1 MLISKHLSKNKK
13 RMSMKANLKELLLPF
28 FLFCLLLILPDV
40 YVWWKYL
47 MPSGTIW
54 LSIVWYLPSAAT
66 ITTFYLFRS
75 GIYHNT
81 LLRAFIGMILCL
93 DLPKLLFT
101 LLQFILPT
109 TVSLLC
115 AIALIAV
122 FIYGFFFGWRR
133 IVVRTATCESPLL
146 PLSFDGYRILQ
157 LSDLHLGTY
166 QRNPGFIKKLVRI
179 VNEQKP
185 DLVVFTGDLVN
196 VRADEVLPFLADLS
210 KITAPDGVYSVM
222 GNHDYCEY
230 GMETNNVNKHNERQG
245 AFAKEPTALRN
256 QRVLEYLEEKIGWHL
271 LMNEHVNIIRI
282 RQEDGINKSESI
294 SLIGVENISRPPFK
308 TMGDLS
314 KAMEGL
320 VNGTFKILLS
330 HDPTHW
336 RRGVL
341 HKTDIA
347 LTLSGHTHAGQLK
360 IGRFSPVKWAY
371 NEWGGKYVE
380 DGSMLH
386 VSLGIGGTVP
396 FRFGAW
402 PEVNVI
408 KLTSKQ

>member
-1 MLISKHLSKNKK
+1 MSISM
-13 RMSMKANLKELLLPF
+13 RRTFKEQLLPILLFFLLLV
-28 FLFCLLLILPDV
+28 LPDG
-40 YVWWKYL
+40 YVGWRYL
-47 MPSGTIW
+47 LPSHALWPG
-54 LSIVWYLPSAAT
+54 IVWFLPTVAT
-66 ITTFYLFRS
+66 IVVFYLFRA
-75 GIYHNT
+75 GVYHNA
-81 LLRAFIGMILCL
+81 LLRAFTAILLCL
-93 DLPKLLFT
+93 DLPKLLFV
-101 LLQFILPT
+101 LLQFILPPA
-109 TVSLLC
+109 VSLLC
-115 AIALIAV
+115 AAALIAV

-146 PLSFDGYRILQ
+146 PQAFDGYRILQ

-166 QRNPGFIKKLVRI
+166 LRNPGFIRKLVRI
-179 VNEQKP
+179 VNGQNP

-210 KITAPDGVYSVM
+210 RITAPDGVYSVM

-230 GMETNNVNKHNERQG
+230 GMEAANGDRRSERKG
-245 AFAKEPTALRN
+245 AFARQPAAQRN

-271 LMNEHVNIIRI
+271 LMNRHVRI
-282 RQEDGINKSESI
+282 VRCRQEVGTEGSESI
-294 SLIGVENISRPPFK
+294 ALIGVENISRPPFK
-308 TMGDLS
+308 SMGDLE

-320 VNGTFKILLS
+320 SPGTFKILLS

-371 NEWGGKYVE
+371 HEWGGKYVE
-380 DGSMLH
+380 DGSMLY

-408 KLTSKQ
+408 RLIRRP

>member
-1 MLISKHLSKNKK
+1 
-13 RMSMKANLKELLLPF
+13 MKADFKEQLLPVVLFLLL
-28 FLFCLLLILPDV
+28 LALPDG
-40 YVWWKYL
+40 YVGWRY
-47 MPSGTIW
+47 
-54 LSIVWYLPSAAT
+54 VLPSRAFGLGVVWLLPTVAT
-66 ITTFYLFRS
+66 VATFYLFRA
-75 GIYHNT
+75 GIYHNA
-81 LLRAFIGMILCL
+81 LLRAFTVLLLCL
-93 DLPKLLFT
+93 DLPRLVFV
-101 LLQFILPT
+101 LLQFVLPPEAA
-109 TVSLLC
+109 LLC
-115 AIALIAV
+115 AAALIAV
-122 FIYGFFFGWRR
+122 FVYGFFFGWRR
-133 IVVRTATCESPLL
+133 IMVRTAVCESELL
-146 PLSFDGYRILQ
+146 PPAFDGYRILQ

-166 QRNPGFIKKLVRI
+166 LRNPGFIRKLVRM

-210 KITAPDGVYSVM
+210 RITAPDGVYSVM

-230 GMETNNVNKHNERQG
+230 GMEATAGNRGGDRKG
-245 AFAKEPTALRN
+245 AFAQEPPALRN

-271 LMNEHVNIIRI
+271 LMNRHVHIVRKC
-282 RQEDGINKSESI
+282 RREGADESESI
-294 SLIGVENISRPPFK
+294 TLIGVENISRPPFK
-308 TMGDLS
+308 SMGDLG

-320 VNGTFKILLS
+320 AAGTFKILLS

-360 IGRFSPVKWAY
+360 IGRFSPAKWAY
-371 NEWGGKYVE
+371 HEWGGKYVE
-380 DGSMLH
+380 DGSMLY

-408 KLTSKQ
+408 RLVRRQ

>member
-1 MLISKHLSKNKK
+1 MGRSIKAK
-13 RMSMKANLKELLLPF
+13 RREQLTLALFFLLLLLLPD
-28 FLFCLLLILPDV
+28 LYL
-40 YVWWKYL
+40 WREYL

-54 LSIVWYLPSAAT
+54 PSILWFLPSAAT

-75 GIYHNT
+75 GIYHNS
-81 LLRAFIGMILCL
+81 LLRTFIGILLCI
-93 DLPKLLFT
+93 DFPKLIFA

-109 TVSLLC
+109 TISLSC
-115 AIALIAV
+115 ALALIMV
-122 FIYGFFFGWRR
+122 ILYGFFFGWRR
-133 IVVRTATCESPLL
+133 IVVRTASCESTLL
-146 PLSFDGYRILQ
+146 PPSFDGYRILQ
-157 LSDLHLGTY
+157 LSDLHLGTFH
-166 QRNPGFIKKLVRI
+166 RNPGFIKKLVRI

-196 VRADEVLPFLADLS
+196 VRADEVLPFLSDLS
-210 KITAPDGVYSVM
+210 KITATDGVYSVM

-230 GMETNNVNKHNERQG
+230 GMETTNNNRQNNRQE
-245 AFAKEPTALRN
+245 AFSKKPTAIRN

-271 LMNEHVNIIRI
+271 LMNEHINIIRL
-282 RQEDGINKSESI
+282 RTEEGINKSESI
-294 SLIGVENISRPPFK
+294 SLIGVENISKPPFK
-308 TMGDLS
+308 SVGDLT

-320 VNGTFKILLS
+320 VKGTFKILLS

-341 HKTDIA
+341 GKTDIA

-360 IGRFSPVKWAY
+360 IGNFSPVKWAY
-371 NEWGGKYVE
+371 NEWGGKYVQ
-380 DGSMLH
+380 DGAMLH
-386 VSLGIGGTVP
+386 VSLGLGGTVP

-408 KLTSKQ
+408 TLISKNSSSVE